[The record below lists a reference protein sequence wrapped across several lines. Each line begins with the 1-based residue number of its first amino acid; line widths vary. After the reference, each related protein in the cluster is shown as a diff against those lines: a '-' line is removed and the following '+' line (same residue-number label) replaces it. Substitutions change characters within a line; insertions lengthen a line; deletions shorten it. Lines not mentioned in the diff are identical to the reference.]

1 MVGGSLTTGAALA
14 GMALLVTDTSSYW
27 TTILP
32 FTILF
37 GFGSGMAWPVFTSGA
52 LLDVPQEKYG
62 QANGMNLTMRQFG
75 AALGVAVIVAV
86 IGNSGSATVDDFR
99 TAWAVLAGVLGFCAL
114 VLATIYPTA
123 RRPTEVTPPAPTS

>member
-1 MVGGSLTTGAALA
+1 MS
-14 GMALLVTDTSSYW
+14 
-27 TTILP
+27 
-32 FTILF
+32 
-37 GFGSGMAWPVFTSGA
+37 MAWPVFTSGA

-114 VLATIYPTA
+114 VLATIYPA
-123 RRPTEVTPPAPTS
+123 RRPAEVTPPAQPA